1 MRREK
6 TGYDRHTTE
15 EGCKFAQTIL
25 PPPHLKAVWV
35 GKQIMSEVRKE
46 IGKDSFPF
54 FLQKSERGNI

>member
-46 IGKDSFPF
+46 IRTVTADTEDNNGG
-54 FLQKSERGNI
+54 E

>member
-15 EGCKFAQTIL
+15 EGCKFAQTVL

-46 IGKDSFPF
+46 IRERFLSFLF
-54 FLQKSERGNI
+54 TEI